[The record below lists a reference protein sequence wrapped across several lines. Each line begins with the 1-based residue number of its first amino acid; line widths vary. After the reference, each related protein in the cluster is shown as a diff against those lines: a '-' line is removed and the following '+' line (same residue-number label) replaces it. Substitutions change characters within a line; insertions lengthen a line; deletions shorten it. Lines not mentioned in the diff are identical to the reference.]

1 MKILLYSNVPVTYS
15 AKEVMKKAKELAGIE
30 EGMQV
35 ALLGSEQI
43 PPRGATV
50 LSLGNYK
57 RRGMERVITTY
68 SVAQLLSKGD
78 SLTRMA
84 QALDLCLN
92 TPELPEFKWE
102 VILSPERLMD
112 MFRAVRHKLVAV
124 DIETRGQVDAQIPG
138 WEHIISIGIY
148 DGDTAYIVPERVIQS
163 GHYTDSLREVLN
175 NSQTILHNGKFDGK
189 YLGIYPTHD
198 TMLLHYALEPAASSH
213 GLKDLAKQYF
223 GAEDWDAGNQQFLK
237 GTTYTANTLLE
248 DGAYA
253 YPMKYPAK
261 SGYERIPRGL
271 LYKYNAWDVY
281 WTYWLYKAMITEME
295 QDEGAQSVYEHLMSL
310 SEVYQDIEAGGVRFD
325 VEYMEEFKLELEGAG
340 QRLEKEFC
348 DYFGKTVN
356 PRSPKQVKEAFAEL
370 GYNLASTNAAT
381 MQELADSGEQGA
393 VLLMQLRGNN
403 KILGTYIKGYLEK
416 LVGNYGYQTYKLHA
430 SITGRLGGGGPSM
443 LTIPRNKKV
452 KRMVLPDEGHV
463 MVGADASQMELR
475 IMALESQDPWLIAAF
490 QPEAG
495 DFFDNI
501 IKQAYPDIDPVAF
514 KAQDIGAYTDLR
526 AKIKGTIYGKS
537 FNRGEK
543 AIAQSLGITLAEAQ
557 MLSDAFIR
565 PGGWT
570 YLTSERG
577 EKVRDKYI
585 EPSEFAKWRDMI
597 ERRAILGEPIVNK
610 MGRRFQSEL
619 ITRKNKQSVINSA
632 MSHISQS
639 TGNDLLLNALK
650 NVVPRCEAF
659 GARVLGTIHD
669 AIYLSCPPET
679 AEEAG
684 KMISQEIIKAGSE
697 MYGTQLEFVSDWG
710 IGSNLSEV

>member
-1 MKILLYSNVPVTYS
+1 MRILLYSKDRLTYS

-30 EGMQV
+30 EGLQI
-35 ALLGSEQI
+35 ALLGDDQV

-50 LSLGNYK
+50 LAMGAYK
-57 RRGMERVITTY
+57 RRGMERVVTTY
-68 SVAQLLSKGD
+68 SVGQLLSKGD

-84 QALDLCLN
+84 QALNLCVSV
-92 TPELPEFKWE
+92 PELPDFKWE
-102 VILSPERLMD
+102 VILSPQRLQH
-112 MFRAVRHKLVAV
+112 MFKTIRGQLVAV

-138 WEHIISIGIY
+138 WEHIISIGVY
-148 DGDTAYIVPERVIQS
+148 DGDTAYIIPENVIQS
-163 GHYTDSLREVLN
+163 GHYTDAIREVLE
-175 NSQTILHNGKFDGK
+175 SAQTILHNGKFDGK
-189 YLGIYPTHD
+189 YLGIYPVHD

-213 GLKDLAKQYF
+213 GLKELAKQYF
-223 GAEDWDAGNQQFLK
+223 GAEDWDSGNAQFLK
-237 GTTYTANTLLE
+237 GETYGNFSYAELTYGELTTLEDLGAIFLE
-248 DGAYA
+248 DGSYA
-253 YPMKYPAK
+253 LPMKYPSK

-281 WTYWLYKAMITEME
+281 WTYWLYKAMMPELK
-295 QDEGAQSVYEHLMSL
+295 QDENAQKVYKHLMSL

-325 VEYMEEFKLELEGAG
+325 VEYMEEFKLELEGEA

-348 DYFGKTVN
+348 DYFGKPVN

-370 GYNLASTNAAT
+370 GYVLESTNAAT
-381 MQELADSGEQGA
+381 MQELADSGEVGA
-393 VLLMQLRGNN
+393 QLLMKLRENN
-403 KILGTYIKGYLEK
+403 KILGTYIKGYLDK
-416 LVGNYGYQTYKLHA
+416 LIDGKGYQTFKLHA

-514 KAQDIGAYTDLR
+514 KAEDIGAYTDLR

-543 AIAQSLGITLAEAQ
+543 AIAQSLGISLDEAQ
-557 MLSDAFIR
+557 KLSDAFIR
-565 PGGWT
+565 PG
-570 YLTSERG
+570 
-577 EKVRDKYI
+577 
-585 EPSEFAKWRDMI
+585 SEFAKWRAMI
-597 ERRAILGEPIVNK
+597 ERKAILGQPIVNK

-619 ITRKNKQSVINSA
+619 ITRKNRQSVINSA

-650 NVVPRCEAF
+650 KVVPRCEDY
-659 GARVLGTIHD
+659 GARVMGTIHD

-684 KMISQEIIKAGSE
+684 RMVSEEIINSGAE
-697 MYGTQLEFVSDWG
+697 MYGTQLQFVSDWG
-710 IGSNLSEV
+710 VGNNLSEV

>member
-1 MKILLYSNVPVTYS
+1 MRILLYSKDRLTYS

-30 EGMQV
+30 EGLQI
-35 ALLGSEQI
+35 ALLGDEQV

-50 LSLGNYK
+50 LAMGAYK
-57 RRGMERVITTY
+57 RRGMERVVTTY
-68 SVAQLLSKGD
+68 SVGQLLSKGD

-84 QALDLCLN
+84 QALNLCVSV
-92 TPELPEFKWE
+92 PELPEFKWE
-102 VILSPERLMD
+102 VILSPQRLQH
-112 MFRAVRHKLVAV
+112 MFKTIRGQLIAV

-138 WEHIISIGIY
+138 WEHIISIGVY
-148 DGDTAYIVPERVIQS
+148 DGDTAYIIPENVIQS
-163 GHYTDSLREVLN
+163 GHYTDAIREVLE
-175 NSQTILHNGKFDGK
+175 SAQTILHNGKFDGK
-189 YLGIYPTHD
+189 YLGIYPVHD

-213 GLKDLAKQYF
+213 GLKELAKQYF
-223 GAEDWDAGNQQFLK
+223 GAEDWDSGNAQFLK
-237 GTTYTANTLLE
+237 GETFKEFTELE

-253 YPMKYPAK
+253 YAMKYPSK

-281 WTYWLYKAMITEME
+281 WTYWLYKAMMPELK
-295 QDEGAQSVYEHLMSL
+295 QDENAQKVYKHLMSL

-325 VEYMEEFKLELEGAG
+325 VEYMEKFKLELEDSA

-348 DYFGKTVN
+348 AYFGKPVN
-356 PRSPKQVKEAFAEL
+356 PRSPKQVKEAFADL
-370 GYNLASTNAAT
+370 GYVLESTNAAT
-381 MQELADSGEQGA
+381 MQELAESGEVGA
-393 VLLMQLRGNN
+393 QLLMKLRENN
-403 KILGTYIKGYLEK
+403 KILGTYIKGYLDK
-416 LVGNYGYQTYKLHA
+416 LIDGKGYQTFKLHA

-452 KRMVLPDEGHV
+452 KRMVLPDEGQV

-543 AIAQSLGITLAEAQ
+543 AIAQSLGISLDEAQ
-557 MLSDAFIR
+557 KLSDAFIR
-565 PGGWT
+565 PG
-570 YLTSERG
+570 
-577 EKVRDKYI
+577 
-585 EPSEFAKWRDMI
+585 SEFAQWRAMI
-597 ERRAILGEPIVNK
+597 ERKAILGQPIVNK

-619 ITRKNKQSVINSA
+619 ITRKNRQSVINSA

-650 NVVPRCEAF
+650 NVVPRCEEF
-659 GARVLGTIHD
+659 GARVMGTIHD

-684 KMISQEIIKAGSE
+684 RMVSEEIINSGAE
-697 MYGTQLEFVSDWG
+697 MYGTQLQFVSDWG
-710 IGSNLSEV
+710 VGNNLSEV

>member
-15 AKEVMKKAKELAGIE
+15 AKEVMKKAKEFAGIE

-35 ALLGSEQI
+35 ALLGEDQI

-50 LSLGNYK
+50 LALGNYK
-57 RRGMERVITTY
+57 RRGMERVISTY

-102 VILSPERLMD
+102 VILSAERLQH
-112 MFRAVRHKLVAV
+112 MFKTVRGKLIAV

-148 DGDTAYIVPERVIQS
+148 DGDTAYIIPENVIQS
-163 GHYTDSLREVLN
+163 GHYTYAIREVLN
-175 NSQTILHNGKFDGK
+175 NSKTILHNGKFDGK

-213 GLKDLAKQYF
+213 GLKELAKQYF

-237 GTTYTANTLLE
+237 GETYGNFSYAELSYGELTTLEDLGAVFLE

-253 YPMKYPAK
+253 LPMKYPSK

-281 WTYWLYKAMITEME
+281 WTYWLYKAMITELE
-295 QDEGAQSVYEHLMSL
+295 HDDNAHKLYETHLMEL
-310 SEVYQDIEAGGVRFD
+310 SDVYQDIELPGVRYD
-325 VEYMEEFKLELEGAG
+325 VSYMEKYKLELEEEGK
-340 QRLEKEFC
+340 RLEEEFC
-348 DYFGKTVN
+348 DYFGKPVN

-370 GYNLASTNAAT
+370 GYSLASTDAAT

-463 MVGADASQMELR
+463 MVSSDLSQAELR
-475 IMALESQDPWLIAAF
+475 VMAIESGDPWMIDAF
-490 QPEAG
+490 QPGRG
-495 DFFDNI
+495 DFFDLLMANTY
-501 IKQAYPDIDPVAF
+501 KDIDPTKF
-514 KAQDIGAYTDLR
+514 KEENPQDYTNMR
-526 AKIKGTIYGKS
+526 AKFKGVVYGVS
-537 FNRGEK
+537 FGRKEK
-543 AIAQSLGITLAEAQ
+543 AIAHALEISVAEAKEL
-557 MLSDAFIR
+557 MNAFVR
-565 PGGWT
+565 PG
-570 YLTSERG
+570 S
-577 EKVRDKYI
+577 
-585 EPSEFAKWRDMI
+585 PFAKWREMI
-597 ERRAILGEPIVNK
+597 ERRAILGEPIVNAF
-610 MGRRFQSEL
+610 GRRFQSEL
-619 ITRKNKQSVINSA
+619 ITRKNKQNVINSA
-632 MSHISQS
+632 LSFTSQS
-639 TGNDLLLNALK
+639 TANDICLLAGLTILPKAT
-650 NVVPRCEAF
+650 AM
-659 GARVLGTIHD
+659 GGRVLGSVHD
-669 AIYLSCPPET
+669 CWYVSCPPEV
-679 AEEAG
+679 AEDMAE
-684 KMISQEIIKAGSE
+684 MLSSE
-697 MYGTQLEFVSDWG
+697 MEAAGRKVYGDIVAFKSDPQ
-710 IGSNLSEV
+710 IGNNMAEV

>member
-1 MKILLYSNVPVTYS
+1 MRILLYSKDRLTYS

-30 EGMQV
+30 EGLQI
-35 ALLGSEQI
+35 ALLGDEQV

-50 LSLGNYK
+50 LAMGAYK
-57 RRGMERVITTY
+57 RRGMERVVTTY
-68 SVAQLLSKGD
+68 SVGQLLSKGD

-84 QALDLCLN
+84 QALNLCVSV
-92 TPELPEFKWE
+92 PELPEFKWE
-102 VILSPERLMD
+102 VILSPQRLQH
-112 MFRAVRHKLVAV
+112 MFKTIRGQLIAV

-138 WEHIISIGIY
+138 WEHIISIGVY
-148 DGDTAYIVPERVIQS
+148 DGDTAHIIPENVIQS
-163 GHYTDSLREVLN
+163 GHYTSAIREVLE
-175 NSQTILHNGKFDGK
+175 SAQTILHNGKFDGK
-189 YLGIYPTHD
+189 YLGIYPVHD

-213 GLKDLAKQYF
+213 GLKELAKQYF
-223 GAEDWDAGNQQFLK
+223 GAEDWDSGNTQFLK
-237 GTTYTANTLLE
+237 GETFKEFTELE

-253 YPMKYPAK
+253 YAMKYPSK

-281 WTYWLYKAMITEME
+281 WTYWLYKAMMPELK
-295 QDEGAQSVYEHLMSL
+295 QDENAQKVYKHLMSL

-325 VEYMEEFKLELEGAG
+325 VEYMEQFKLELEAEA

-348 DYFGKTVN
+348 DYFGKPVN

-370 GYNLASTNAAT
+370 GYVLESTNAAT
-381 MQELADSGEQGA
+381 MQELADCGEVGA
-393 VLLMQLRGNN
+393 QLLMKLRENN
-403 KILGTYIKGYLEK
+403 KILGTYIKGYLDK
-416 LVGNYGYQTYKLHA
+416 LIDGKGYQTFKLHA

-514 KAQDIGAYTDLR
+514 KAEDIGAYTDLR

-543 AIAQSLGITLAEAQ
+543 AIAQSLGISLEEAQ
-557 MLSDAFIR
+557 KLSDAFIR
-565 PGGWT
+565 PG
-570 YLTSERG
+570 
-577 EKVRDKYI
+577 
-585 EPSEFAKWRDMI
+585 SEFAQWRTMI
-597 ERRAILGEPIVNK
+597 ERKAILGQPIVNK

-619 ITRKNKQSVINSA
+619 ITRKNRQSVINSA

-650 NVVPRCEAF
+650 KVVPRCEDY
-659 GARVLGTIHD
+659 GARVMGTIHD

-684 KMISQEIIKAGSE
+684 RMVSEEIINSGAE
-697 MYGTQLEFVSDWG
+697 MYGTQLQFVSDWG
-710 IGSNLSEV
+710 VGNNLSEV

>member
-1 MKILLYSNVPVTYS
+1 MRILLYSKDRLTYS

-30 EGMQV
+30 EGLQI
-35 ALLGSEQI
+35 ALLGDEQV

-50 LSLGNYK
+50 LAMGAYK
-57 RRGMERVITTY
+57 RRGMERVVTTY
-68 SVAQLLSKGD
+68 SVGQLLSKGD

-84 QALDLCLN
+84 QALNLCVSV
-92 TPELPEFKWE
+92 PELPEFKWE
-102 VILSPERLMD
+102 VILSPQRLQH
-112 MFRAVRHKLVAV
+112 MFKTIRGQLIAV

-138 WEHIISIGIY
+138 WEHIISIGVY
-148 DGDTAYIVPERVIQS
+148 DGDTAYIIPENVIQS
-163 GHYTDSLREVLN
+163 GHYTEAIQEVLE
-175 NSQTILHNGKFDGK
+175 SAQTILHNGKFDGK
-189 YLGIYPTHD
+189 YLGIYPVHD

-213 GLKDLAKQYF
+213 GLKELAKQYF
-223 GAEDWDAGNQQFLK
+223 GAEDWDSGNAQFLK
-237 GTTYTANTLLE
+237 GETYGNFSYAELTYGELTTLEDLGAIFLE
-248 DGAYA
+248 DGSYA
-253 YPMKYPAK
+253 LPMKYPSK
-261 SGYERIPRGL
+261 SGYERIPRGM

-281 WTYWLYKAMITEME
+281 WTYWLFKAMLPELK
-295 QDEGAQSVYEHLMSL
+295 QDENAQKVYKHLMSL

-325 VEYMEEFKLELEGAG
+325 VQYMEEFKLELEEAA

-348 DYFGKTVN
+348 DYFGKPVN

-370 GYNLASTNAAT
+370 GYVLESTDKAT
-381 MQELADSGEQGA
+381 MQELADSGEVGA
-393 VLLMQLRGNN
+393 QLLMKLRENN
-403 KILGTYIKGYLEK
+403 KILGTYIKGYLDK
-416 LVGNYGYQTYKLHA
+416 LIDGKGYQTFKLHA

-475 IMALESQDPWLIAAF
+475 IMALESQDPWLITAF

-514 KAQDIGAYTDLR
+514 KAEDIGAYTDLR

-543 AIAQSLGITLAEAQ
+543 AIAQSLGISLEEAQ
-557 MLSDAFIR
+557 KLSDAFIR
-565 PGGWT
+565 PG
-570 YLTSERG
+570 
-577 EKVRDKYI
+577 
-585 EPSEFAKWRDMI
+585 SEFAQWRAMI
-597 ERRAILGEPIVNK
+597 ERKAILGQPIVNK

-619 ITRKNKQSVINSA
+619 ITRKNRQSVINSA

-650 NVVPRCEAF
+650 NVVPRCEDY
-659 GARVLGTIHD
+659 GARVMGTIHD

-684 KMISQEIIKAGSE
+684 RMVSEEIINSGAE
-697 MYGTQLEFVSDWG
+697 MYGTQLQFVSDWG
-710 IGSNLSEV
+710 VGNNLSEV

>member
-1 MKILLYSNVPVTYS
+1 MRILLYSKDRLTYS

-30 EGMQV
+30 EGLQI
-35 ALLGSEQI
+35 ALLGDDQV

-50 LSLGNYK
+50 LAMGAYK
-57 RRGMERVITTY
+57 RRGMERVVTTY
-68 SVAQLLSKGD
+68 SVGQLLSKGD

-84 QALDLCLN
+84 QALNLCVSV
-92 TPELPEFKWE
+92 PELPEFKWE
-102 VILSPERLMD
+102 VILSPQRLQH
-112 MFRAVRHKLVAV
+112 MFKTIRGQLIAV

-138 WEHIISIGIY
+138 WEHIISIGVY
-148 DGDTAYIVPERVIQS
+148 DGDTAYIIPENVIQS
-163 GHYTDSLREVLN
+163 GHYTSAIREVLES
-175 NSQTILHNGKFDGK
+175 SQTILHNGKFDGK
-189 YLGIYPTHD
+189 YLGIYPVHD

-213 GLKDLAKQYF
+213 GLKELAKQYF
-223 GAEDWDAGNQQFLK
+223 GAEDWDSGNAQFLK
-237 GTTYTANTLLE
+237 GETYGNFSYAELTYGELTTLEDLGAIFLE
-248 DGAYA
+248 DGSYA
-253 YPMKYPAK
+253 LPMKYPSK
-261 SGYERIPRGL
+261 SGYERIPRRL

-281 WTYWLYKAMITEME
+281 WTYWLYKAMMPELK
-295 QDEGAQSVYEHLMSL
+295 QDENAQKVYKHLMSL

-325 VEYMEEFKLELEGAG
+325 VEYMEQFKLELEAEA

-348 DYFGKTVN
+348 VYFGKPVN

-370 GYNLASTNAAT
+370 GYVLESTNAAT
-381 MQELADSGEQGA
+381 MQELADSGEVGA
-393 VLLMQLRGNN
+393 QLLMKLRENN
-403 KILGTYIKGYLEK
+403 KILGTYIKGYLDK
-416 LVGNYGYQTYKLHA
+416 LIDGKGYQTFKLHA

-514 KAQDIGAYTDLR
+514 KAEDIGAYTDLR

-543 AIAQSLGITLAEAQ
+543 AIAQSLGISLDEAQ
-557 MLSDAFIR
+557 KLSDAFIR
-565 PGGWT
+565 PG
-570 YLTSERG
+570 
-577 EKVRDKYI
+577 
-585 EPSEFAKWRDMI
+585 SEFAQWRAMI
-597 ERRAILGEPIVNK
+597 ERKAILGQPIVNK

-619 ITRKNKQSVINSA
+619 ITRKNRQSVINSA

-650 NVVPRCEAF
+650 NVVPRCGDY
-659 GARVLGTIHD
+659 GARVMGTIHD

-684 KMISQEIIKAGSE
+684 RMVSEEIIHSGTE
-697 MYGTQLEFVSDWG
+697 MYGTQLQFVSDWG
-710 IGSNLSEV
+710 VGNNLSEV

>member
-1 MKILLYSNVPVTYS
+1 MKLLLNSKDRVTYS
-15 AKEVMKKAKELAGIE
+15 AQEVMKKAKELAGIE
-30 EGMQV
+30 EGMQI
-35 ALLGSEQI
+35 ALLGEDQI

-50 LSLGNYK
+50 LSLGAYK
-57 RRGMERVITTY
+57 RRGMERVVTTY

-84 QALDLCLN
+84 QALSLCVSV
-92 TPELPEFKWE
+92 PEMPEFRWE
-102 VILSPERLMD
+102 VILTPEHLMD
-112 MFRAVRHKLVAV
+112 LYRNVKGKLVAV
-124 DIETRGQVDAQIPG
+124 DIETRGQVDAQVPG

-148 DGDTAYIVPERVIQS
+148 DGETAYIIPENFIQFNQ
-163 GHYTDSLREVLN
+163 YNEFIRELLN
-175 NSQTILHNGKFDGK
+175 KSQTILHNGKFDGK
-189 YLGIYPTHD
+189 YLGIYPVHD

-213 GLKDLAKQYF
+213 GLKELAKQYF
-223 GAEDWDAGNQQFLK
+223 GAEDWDAGNAQFLK
-237 GTTYTANTLLE
+237 GETYKEYTKLE

-253 YPMKYPAK
+253 YAMKYPSK

-271 LYKYNAWDVY
+271 LYKYNSWDVY
-281 WTYWLYKAMITEME
+281 WTYWLYKAMMPELE
-295 QDEGAQSVYEHLMSL
+295 QDENAQKVYKHLMSL
-310 SEVYQDIEAGGVRFD
+310 SELYQDIEAGGVRFD
-325 VEYMEEFKLELEGAG
+325 VEYMEQFKLELEEEGK
-340 QRLEKEFC
+340 RLEAEFC
-348 DYFGKTVN
+348 AYFGKPVN

-370 GYNLASTNAAT
+370 GYALESTNAAT
-381 MQELADSGEQGA
+381 MQELADSGEVGA
-393 VLLMQLRGNN
+393 QLLMKLRENN
-403 KILGTYIKGYLEK
+403 KILGTYIKGYLDK
-416 LVGNYGYQTYKLHA
+416 LIDGKGYQTFKLHA

-543 AIAQSLGITLAEAQ
+543 AIAQSLGISLEEAQ

-565 PGGWT
+565 PG
-570 YLTSERG
+570 
-577 EKVRDKYI
+577 
-585 EPSEFAKWRDMI
+585 SEFAHWRDMI
-597 ERRAILGEPIVNK
+597 ERKAILGQPIVNK

-619 ITRKNKQSVINSA
+619 ITKKNRQSVINSA

-650 NVVPRCEAF
+650 NVVPRCEEF
-659 GARVLGTIHD
+659 GARVMGTIHD

-684 KMISQEIIKAGSE
+684 KMISEEIIKSGQE
-697 MYGTQLEFVSDWG
+697 LYGTQLEFVSDWG
-710 IGSNLSEV
+710 VGNNLSEV

>member
-1 MKILLYSNVPVTYS
+1 MRILLYSKDRLTYS

-30 EGMQV
+30 EGLQI
-35 ALLGSEQI
+35 ALLGDEQV

-50 LSLGNYK
+50 LAMGAYK
-57 RRGMERVITTY
+57 RRGMERVVTTY
-68 SVAQLLSKGD
+68 SVGQLLSKGD

-84 QALDLCLN
+84 QALNLCVSV
-92 TPELPEFKWE
+92 PELPEFKWE
-102 VILSPERLMD
+102 VILSPQRLQH
-112 MFRAVRHKLVAV
+112 MFKTIRGQLIAV

-138 WEHIISIGIY
+138 WEHIISIGVY
-148 DGDTAYIVPERVIQS
+148 DGDTSYIIPENVIQS
-163 GHYTDSLREVLN
+163 GHYTEAIREVLE
-175 NSQTILHNGKFDGK
+175 SAQTILHNGKFDGK
-189 YLGIYPTHD
+189 YLGIYPVHD

-213 GLKDLAKQYF
+213 GLKELSKQYF
-223 GAEDWDAGNQQFLK
+223 GAEDWDSGNAQFLK
-237 GTTYTANTLLE
+237 GETFKEFTELE

-253 YPMKYPAK
+253 YAMKYPSK

-281 WTYWLYKAMITEME
+281 WTYWLYKAMMPELK
-295 QDEGAQSVYEHLMSL
+295 QDENAQKVYKHLMSL

-325 VEYMEEFKLELEGAG
+325 VEYMEEFKLELEDSA

-348 DYFGKTVN
+348 DYFGKPVN

-370 GYNLASTNAAT
+370 GYVLESTNAAT
-381 MQELADSGEQGA
+381 MQELADSGEVGA
-393 VLLMQLRGNN
+393 QLLMKLRENN
-403 KILGTYIKGYLEK
+403 KILGTYIKGYLDK
-416 LVGNYGYQTYKLHA
+416 LIDGKGYQTFKLHA

-514 KAQDIGAYTDLR
+514 KAEDIGAYTDLR

-543 AIAQSLGITLAEAQ
+543 AIAQSLGISLEEAQ
-557 MLSDAFIR
+557 KLSDAFIR
-565 PGGWT
+565 PG
-570 YLTSERG
+570 
-577 EKVRDKYI
+577 
-585 EPSEFAKWRDMI
+585 SEFAKWRTMI
-597 ERRAILGEPIVNK
+597 ERKAILGQPIVNK

-619 ITRKNKQSVINSA
+619 ITRKNRQSVINSA

-650 NVVPRCEAF
+650 NVVPRCEDY
-659 GARVLGTIHD
+659 GARVMGTIHD

-684 KMISQEIIKAGSE
+684 RMVSEEIINSGAE
-697 MYGTQLEFVSDWG
+697 MYGTQLQFVSDWG
-710 IGSNLSEV
+710 VGNNLSEV